1 MKERRFKVGDRVVG
15 VGKYDCKNIDGL
27 KGRVLG
33 EIPNWCG
40 DYPVEFDKDINGHD
54 CGELGK
60 SRHCWWVRED
70 HLKLATNETIVI
82 YRKGDEVIA
91 LDKSTGKKATAKCSP
106 ADTFDFNTGAK
117 LAFARLMGIGEV
129 KEETK
134 SYNGKII
141 FTKCDESFTPHKIY
155 EIVDGK
161 ITRNDGDVLPYAKA
175 FKSIDDV
182 RNYFGD
188 KSTGGYCGKWYD
200 RNNPNE
206 FIEVVE

>member
-1 MKERRFKVGDRVVG
+1 MKEQRFKVGDRVVG
-15 VGKYDCKNIDGL
+15 VGKYDGKDINGL

-33 EIPNWCG
+33 KILNTNG
-40 DYPVEFDKDINGHD
+40 DYPVEFDKDINGHTCD
-54 CGELGK
+54 KRGK
-60 SRHCWWVRED
+60 SRHCWWVHKD

-91 LDKSTGKKATAKCSP
+91 LDKSTGKKAVAKCSP

-117 LAFARLMGIGEV
+117 LAFERLMGIGEV

-141 FTKCDESFTPHKIY
+141 FTKCDSNFTLHKIY
-155 EIVDGK
+155 EIVNGYIMSDNNEK
-161 ITRNDGDVLPYAKA
+161 FPYVAP
-175 FKSIDDV
+175 FKTIDDV
-182 RNYFGD
+182 RNYFGNH
-188 KSTGGYCGKWYD
+188 STAGYCGKWY
-200 RNNPNE
+200 NCLNPSE